1 MKFYVFYL
9 SFYAVVRISQSCDD
23 LQSQSSCA
31 GGLEKPKRDEYA
43 EWGSVNSYSD
53 SCTYRFHITIIRLMM
68 ADCKST

>member
-31 GGLEKPKRDEYA
+31 GGLRESEK
-43 EWGSVNSYSD
+43 G
-53 SCTYRFHITIIRLMM
+53 
-68 ADCKST
+68 